1 MIQKYVPEDRYGGG
15 NLDRGY
21 QTQPYR
27 GGGTVSCPPPAENY
41 ADPPAMDPYTT
52 QIINRLNDAEKMVA
66 VLEQQIGTV
75 VDKLLGGSPLPAEKM
90 LTEKTLEPNG
100 AIEHI
105 VRQTNFLNRRL
116 ESLSDLAARLQIL

>member
-1 MIQKYVPEDRYGGG
+1 MR

-27 GGGTVSCPPPAENY
+27 GGGTISCPPPTENY
-41 ADPPAMDPYTT
+41 ADNVPQMDPYTT

-75 VDKLLGGSPLPAEKM
+75 ADKLLGGTPLLAEKM
-90 LTEKTLEPNG
+90 LSEKTPEPSG

-116 ESLSDLAARLQIL
+116 ESLSDLAARLQVL

>member
-1 MIQKYVPEDRYGGG
+1 MR

-27 GGGTVSCPPPAENY
+27 GCGTIPPPAENY
-41 ADPPAMDPYTT
+41 ADEPAMDPYTT

-75 VDKLLGGSPLPAEKM
+75 ADKLLGGSPLLAEKM
-90 LTEKTLEPNG
+90 LSEKTPEPSG

-116 ESLSDLAARLQIL
+116 ESLSDLAARLQVL

>member
-1 MIQKYVPEDRYGGG
+1 MR

-27 GGGTVSCPPPAENY
+27 GGGTISCPPPAENY
-41 ADPPAMDPYTT
+41 TDNVPQMDPYTT
-52 QIINRLNDAEKMVA
+52 QIINRLNDAEKLVA

-75 VDKLLGGSPLPAEKM
+75 ADKLLGGSPLPAEKM
-90 LTEKTLEPNG
+90 LIEKTLEPQG

-105 VRQTNFLNRRL
+105 VRQTNYLNRRL
-116 ESLSDLAARLQIL
+116 ESLSDLAARLQVL